1 MALNWNVSNVDYYK
15 DDLDSI
21 WIKVNDGWGD
31 YDDVI
36 PELKSMI
43 FSTMAIGIGH
53 LSEKTA
59 PDFYA
64 RFKVLE
70 KIDDFYVTSKLCDD
84 GLLDKQYITPYIVK
98 KHIGLSTNVTTL
110 SNIEWVKN
118 LLRNDKRIKY
128 SNAEIKS
135 MITVYSIEY
144 RESFED

>member
-1 MALNWNVSNVDYYK
+1 MSLNWNVSNVDYYK
-15 DDLDSI
+15 DDLESI

-43 FSTMAIGIGH
+43 FATMAIGIGD
-53 LSEKTA
+53 LSDKNA

-70 KIDDFYVTSKLCDD
+70 KIDDFYVTSKIGDD

-98 KHIGLSTNVTTL
+98 KHVGLATNVTKT
-110 SNIEWVKN
+110 SNAEWVKN
-118 LLRNDKRIKY
+118 LLRNDKKIKY
-128 SNAEIKS
+128 TNAEIKA
-135 MITVYSIEY
+135 MLAVYSIEY